1 MSNIDNNP
9 YITVEDKHG
18 AKAKVFFS
26 ADGRH
31 EIIFS
36 DNNNHKFFTEEYD
49 ECPIELVEQYAVDW
63 ATGKRELV

>member
-26 ADGRH
+26 ADGDMKLFSV
-31 EIIFS
+31 IITTINFLQKS
-36 DNNNHKFFTEEYD
+36 MMNALLN
-49 ECPIELVEQYAVDW
+49 
-63 ATGKRELV
+63 